1 MGRGAASSLTS
12 GQMALTCL
20 PLGEGL
26 GTLGRTGKGCRPS
39 PREGRVGSPWGV
51 LRGRQATGTSC
62 ATLRSTGHS
71 GGQKEELCPTKQT
84 LFSCAPQGQ
93 LLSEEAAESQG
104 KQRRAIPAGVR
115 TGCGHLLPHPHPHP
129 RYQS

>member
-1 MGRGAASSLTS
+1 MGRGAASSITS

-26 GTLGRTGKGCRPS
+26 TGKGCRPS
-39 PREGRVGSPWGV
+39 PREGRVESPWGV
-51 LRGRQATGTSC
+51 LRGWRAPGTSC
-62 ATLRSTGHS
+62 ATLRSAGHS
-71 GGQKEELCPTKQT
+71 GGQKEELCPAKQT

-104 KQRRAIPAGVR
+104 RQRRAIPAGVM
-115 TGCGHLLPHPHPHP
+115 TGCGHLLPHPHP